1 MICSLFGRIRQKSF
15 SHFFL
20 TLTLVTTIP
29 SLFLDMSLNK
39 EHISLLHL
47 DVTFCDD
54 KLTTDLH
61 VKPTDSLITHRH
73 IPAIQ
78 HGLLYIVYNQRLSRI
93 FPNEND
99 FAKRLEDTNSWFRV
113 WEYRYDL
120 VKNKIGKASFSKI
133 TGSKSKNQGAKSVLL
148 VVSFHPKLTHF

>member
-78 HGLLYIVYNQRLSRI
+78 HGLLYIAYNQRLSRI

-113 WEYRYDL
+113 
-120 VKNKIGKASFSKI
+120 
-133 TGSKSKNQGAKSVLL
+133 
-148 VVSFHPKLTHF
+148 